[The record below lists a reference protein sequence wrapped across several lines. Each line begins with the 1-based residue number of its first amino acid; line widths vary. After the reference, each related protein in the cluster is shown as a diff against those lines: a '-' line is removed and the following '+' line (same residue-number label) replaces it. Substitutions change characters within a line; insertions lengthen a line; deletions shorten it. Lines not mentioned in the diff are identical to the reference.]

1 MAGKGIPH
9 RYSIK
14 RSNTLHERN
23 IDEVALYFKELQ
35 TYAAAQ
41 PYLNPFLSVKA
52 LSPDAKASNAT
63 AKPESKRTSA
73 DEDERKLKINYN
85 PKATRKPGQV
95 LKLHVTYDEMMS
107 KEGAKFGWVDPVK
120 MPSEQEIKAN
130 KEAFKKAIANRPTA
144 VFREYE
150 RGPDGKPTSRLLSEV
165 RYKGLGKTIGQ
176 MQPEKEIG
184 NAAAAALGVV
194 FDADGKMR
202 CPPGTPNA
210 NQFTDKDMS
219 NCFSFSPLTVARG
232 IMRAT
237 RRLAERMDGSGG
249 ASSRQDL
256 RFDTAYDAEAFQR
269 TERVKR
275 VYTTAE
281 RMRQKWGERTESIS
295 KMHDKHGVT
304 FDDSVEGANAD
315 HIHALANE
323 YGFSKVMQIYSD
335 ADPTFKFIDPST
347 NDEITDEIWNSYDSA
362 KKAEVASFNAK
373 RYDESMR
380 KEITDM
386 VPESIREAAR
396 NGDADA
402 QKSLDEF
409 VDRIRESHH
418 KTQRGMLGSLLQY
431 KEEMGDRQDAF
442 AGFERNGRLGDD
454 INTLVGTEATAYP
467 ALDEN
472 GMPACTIAVNPISVA
487 VQSKFP
493 RDKNGQ
499 LFLDIEADTSLSEAE
514 KQAEI
519 LRVMRE
525 VAGAQEFAD
534 LVGYANEQSAAR
546 GVADLGI
553 SPEEMK
559 GAHIMWHELGHVQ
572 QYNVARNKIYEF
584 YNENGFF
591 PVVINGKGEKITTPP
606 AAWSNEVWEQAMNS
620 MMGANVVRHPETG
633 EIIGYGPGAQTSKI
647 KFPPFG
653 TDVFEESF
661 LHLVSGKRYR
671 DEVKGA
677 VDGEVLGLP
686 EEASHRQLA
695 LMEGTTELYA
705 LERLGVIEGPDVR
718 QFTSW
723 MDPVDPAPI
732 PSPPPG
738 GPPEVPDTPGPDVPE
753 IPTAPPTTPSPHPGT
768 TIIDNSTTINIVIN
782 GPINIHVGG
791 TAPDWDKE
799 STDPPTPPRK
809 TVDLKWDDITP
820 MILADRDSQWT
831 ASPSKGADIGQNK
844 DMQKE
849 WIDSVF
855 GLGPE
860 EGGFVPE
867 QGELPRRKKDAY
879 WKMSPQQMDA
889 RYEFLR
895 READLLIEKSKTE
908 SLTKDEQAKL
918 WLATKG
924 MRQILNSNGNKAS
937 LSDAKR
943 EEYIRDGFDPTPGKY
958 QKQVDSPLNP
968 QQKGLRRLSAKK
980 AEERGY
986 DFVEVDD
993 DELSHWAREISDH
1006 AGTASDSGSDGFSAA
1021 DRPYK
1026 RGEVR
1031 NNPSFTTKKNLER
1044 NPNYEPSNEPPTPDT
1059 DSAGYVGSKL
1069 EEIKSRSTPEQRA
1082 ILDSSGTAEKRESVE
1097 ALMDSSDPSKL
1108 SGMLSRSAEKRQ
1120 ATKTGGELKRS
1131 TPSESGDILDDDFND
1146 GVVPFLD
1153 LMETSKF
1160 DDDVKLVTSMQIP
1173 KNGISDGDTIDH
1185 TKIMR
1190 GKVVD
1195 FDASDG
1201 FEFSQPEA
1209 NRRVVIEVPKGSRGI
1224 PSKNGHNGDTDNYL
1238 LPPGSLS
1245 VVRVDPDGTIFATP
1259 LEQHGKKEILDSME
1273 NNLNG
1278 VKLDADSF
1286 EELERRALLGSIQK
1300 ERSKVVPEKRTTR
1313 GVSSSG
1319 PKAARQSAR
1328 NQAIVD
1334 GFDKNGSSIYGKD
1347 TRIGMSPETLARM
1360 EGESNDKFRKALG
1373 LDRSVEIPKRDQ
1385 RVESS
1390 VAKLGG
1396 LLSGKAEPSNQEE
1409 FEFVNSLSP
1418 ELKDLFTSLDAS
1430 EIKSIVDDELFD
1442 YHQQFDDRVRISLHP
1457 EEFKEFLKT
1466 GKLKNI
1472 TETKPNSASASMLKE
1487 FEGKL
1492 GMSEDLPDGARSHSG
1507 FMVHKTHTDEIADY
1521 LNELPGNGISRN
1533 PHFFSETDDVNPS
1546 GKSRAGGKVIDLVL
1560 APEVAQRAVYG
1571 RGDITGG
1578 EVLPTPV
1585 LSTNRAE
1592 VGSAFVNLSDV
1603 SESSELDGMKQIA
1616 EVLESSITGNKA
1628 GLGGGHGVPTS
1639 VKSRNPGFAHEALVA
1654 GGVTIADAEQIR
1666 IPVEALD
1673 MEDVVVSFDG
1683 VELDNV
1689 RQQLS
1694 QAGLTNSE
1702 IDDVID
1708 KIGAGIAPYALP
1720 EIERMRQGMASEK
1733 MSEEL
1738 SLVPNQ
1744 SMTIVPTNP
1753 DGVDILNPDPLPGE
1767 PTTNKEMR
1775 DAWRK
1780 RYAVESQQRNIVDLA
1795 KHEKESKGKIQP
1807 RTSAKSPSGESRV
1820 SQRRQGIRYS
1830 EDGYKSIYENG
1841 VDDFVSEAVDSVE
1854 YNPKTRELRVLFKG
1868 QSDPYHFL
1876 DVDPDDLEDFGDE
1889 FEPIGNKIDRIK
1901 RTNNRTVRGPDG
1913 SVIRWDG
1920 KEWSYEDSGM
1930 GSKKPSVPFDG
1941 DITDKT
1947 PDDIAFDSD
1956 IDEIIGTPRIGRM
1969 VTPGEGTKDS
1979 DIFIPDEVERLI
1991 EEMNSRP
1998 RLRQRWEEVNQDGGL
2013 EPLRGAGMASRRD
2026 SKLAESDKP
2035 KKFGFGK
2042 KSKIKQGVE
2051 SDDERRKRILEM
2063 SKGDPRTSPGVRKAN
2078 YQTYDGKDVYAVD
2091 NMDDAIALLVAGHHV
2106 DLSDSHDEGDL
2117 WAEFKSFKKWLKG
2130 VDKAAA
2136 KKMSFNLCSVHKEG
2150 ANIFCGKHKGI
2161 IRDDMPQV
2169 GGTVTDPN
2177 APAIRLWVGGHVH
2190 GNSFDSYNGANAP
2203 DWVKQ
2208 GLLSEQTDPELFK
2221 RAKAESDRL
2230 ENAYRALGSR
2240 YYPGNTVDPL
2250 TEAEKQEFFSLT
2262 DIRKVEPDMIDNF
2275 VDVLRA
2281 NGINVSEPEDRD
2293 PMTLRAT
2300 QNELVAGTVLG
2311 LSDAI
2316 TSYEDMLQL
2325 GQRPDGTPF
2334 TQQDYDR
2341 VRMLGPILV
2350 TKDGYI
2356 LDGHHRVFGKVAA
2369 NFDRDDDSQLAQKVR
2384 VVDMPLEALLSFTRA
2399 YGEHIGIAA
2408 ASGQSTE
2415 RRTLP
2420 DDIKTPLDIIPAAP
2434 GDLEK
2439 LNDDFTNNLDDKV
2452 KALEERDGHPF
2463 FKPESPGFE
2472 QGASYRQSMQ
2482 FVERRV
2488 LTDKKPGERSSP
2500 SRVPSPGGMASR
2512 RSGIT
2517 TPGERDSIGANRADT
2532 SSVVQPNAR
2541 KIHEDAV
2548 DKAMDGLSGVD
2559 LDSLSESELQSQ
2571 FGVTRRGEKS
2581 LIDGENIYH
2590 TTDGAMAIAMLARG
2604 YNVEVDDDGVAA
2616 EVSDSQAAFRKLIE
2630 ENVKK
2635 LKNLSADERNALL
2648 DELTVDLCKLYVAGK
2663 NVMCG
2668 ENIGID
2674 REQMP
2679 QLSGRTIGDNTMAMR
2694 AAKSGIVPMNWKAID
2709 EKKLTPEQTARFKEL
2724 ADKHVAPGKPETF
2737 GPGEKEEFYG
2747 LVDWNN
2753 SEVNVIDEFEKSL
2766 ESSLSPV
2773 DKDGNPTPAIIVKRA
2788 RPEAYKASQRQ
2799 LVGHKT
2805 DEMRDAIRENLTKF
2819 DSHAESLGL
2828 KKGTPEYKELRAK
2841 WLDGEYKFAD
2851 SNGAKV
2857 KAWWTDPLLATRDGY
2872 VLDGHHRW
2880 AAIKLINDE
2889 LPEDEKLE
2897 LNWKE
2902 VQTNVVEALTLGKAF
2917 QDKWGIKE
2925 AKLKGERQF
2934 VKNDEIPGIDTDEID
2949 KEMADYHSKLTD
2961 TLDELHNNNQFIR
2974 KESLGARK
2982 NPKVAAAKAEASKR
2996 GEQWAARQS
3005 GVSGGKVRVPREKL
3019 EEIRG
3024 GKLEEV
3030 SGEPQGMRSSSSA
3043 AAIGATNA
3051 GRFGRS
3057 SGGGVYLGKP
3067 LGEDRPKKPNM
3078 LTTQSGRRDYL
3089 TEMAGHIIENKKSL
3103 NDNLNALSTSRGAE
3117 RARLLTE
3124 IDNAEKYIEELQKEF
3139 NGVAGKLDGDS
3150 RKEAQSII
3158 DALESVGDGSDSLK
3172 NTSATLS
3179 LTRISQSPRGG
3190 NQGMRSSVGKNI
3202 RVRAGEGGVP
3212 EKVSTGQ
3219 PDTPE
3224 VKTPP
3229 KIERTHKGV
3238 DIPEFIDEMPAEGQ
3252 YSDEVVEKAI
3262 ELHEK
3267 VKKVEPELTDNLID
3281 MAAEGGGQMEGLEFR
3296 FKATK
3301 GNAKKIT
3308 NISRDSGISVEEA
3321 QSQVPD
3327 AVRYTMTFPDEE
3339 YVGGAANVIARL
3351 EGLGHEVQVK
3361 NYWDEGDGYQGI
3373 NIVVKHPDGFLYE
3386 LQLHTPESFKVKQAA
3401 HDAYDEY
3408 QKEKDDVIRLE
3419 LFRRMAAAAGELP
3432 MPKGD
3437 VKGIGMLARKNFQT
3451 WAQQQGGK

>member
-23 IDEVALYFKELQ
+23 INEVALYFKELQ

-52 LSPDAKASNAT
+52 LSPDTKANNAT

-73 DEDERKLKINYN
+73 DEDERKLKIDFN

-107 KEGAKFGWVDPVK
+107 KEGAKFGWVDPAK
-120 MPSEQEIKAN
+120 TPSEEEIKTN
-130 KEAFKKAIANRPTA
+130 KEAFKKFIANRPTA

-176 MQPEKEIG
+176 LQPDKEIG

-219 NCFSFSPLTVARG
+219 NCFVFSPLTVARG

-237 RRLAERMDGSGG
+237 RRLAERLDGSGG
-249 ASSRQDL
+249 ATSRQDL

-269 TERVKR
+269 TERIKR
-275 VYTTAE
+275 VYTTAD
-281 RMRQKWGERTESIS
+281 RMRQKWGERTDSIS
-295 KMHDKHGVT
+295 RMHDKHGVT
-304 FDDSVEGANAD
+304 FNDSVEGANAD
-315 HIHALANE
+315 HIHALAEE
-323 YGFSKVMQIYSD
+323 YSFSKVMQIYSD
-335 ADPTFKFIDPST
+335 ADPSFKFTDPST
-347 NDEITDEIWNSYDSA
+347 GEVIDDDIWNSFDSA

-409 VDRIRESHH
+409 VERIRESHH

-431 KEEMGDRQDAF
+431 KEEMGDRPDAF
-442 AGFERNGRLGDD
+442 AGFARSSA
-454 INTLVGTEATAYP
+454 VGTDLNNLVNTEAM
-467 ALDEN
+467 ALPGMDEN

-487 VQSKFP
+487 VRSKFP
-493 RDKNGQ
+493 TDKNGQ

-525 VAGAQEFAD
+525 VAEAQEFVE
-534 LVGYANEQSAAR
+534 LIGFANEQSAAR
-546 GVADLGI
+546 GVTDLGI

-559 GAHIMWHELGHVQ
+559 GAHIMHHELAHVQ

-584 YNENGFF
+584 YDKNGFF
-591 PVVINGKGEKITTPP
+591 PVVIDGKLEKITTPP
-606 AAWSNEVWEQAMNS
+606 AAWSNGMWADSMLIMLGGNKDGIFTEGAM
-620 MMGANVVRHPETG
+620 G
-633 EIIGYGPGAQTSKI
+633 
-647 KFPPFG
+647 FPPFG
-653 TDVFEESF
+653 TDVFEESLIHF
-661 LHLVSGKRYR
+661 VSGARYQ
-671 DEVKGA
+671 DEVGRARKA
-677 VDGEVLGLP
+677 LGLP
-686 EEASHRQLA
+686 EEARLRQMA
-695 LMEGTTELYA
+695 LMEGTAELAA
-705 LERLGVIEGPDVR
+705 LEKLGVIEGPAVR

-732 PSPPPG
+732 PSLPPG
-738 GPPEVPDTPGPDVPE
+738 APPEVPDTPGPDVPE
-753 IPTAPPTTPSPHPGT
+753 IPTAPPPTPSPPPGT

-791 TAPDWDKE
+791 TAPEWDE
-799 STDPPTPPRK
+799 GAIEPPTPPRN
-809 TVDLKWDDITP
+809 TVDLKWEDITP

-879 WKMSPQQMDA
+879 WKMSPQQMDT

-895 READLLIEKSKTE
+895 GEADLLIEKSKTE

-924 MRQILNSNGNKAS
+924 MRQILNANGNKAS

-968 QQKGLRRLSAKK
+968 QQKGLRRLSTKR

-1006 AGTASDSGSDGFSAA
+1006 AGTASDSGADGFSAA

-1031 NNPSFTTKKNLER
+1031 NNPKFTTKKNLER
-1044 NPNYEPSNEPPTPDT
+1044 NPNYEPSDEPPTPDT
-1059 DSAGYVGSKL
+1059 DSVGYVGSKL
-1069 EEIKSRSTPEQRA
+1069 DEIKSRSTPEQRA
-1082 ILDSSGTAEKRESVE
+1082 ILDSSGTVEKRESVE

-1120 ATKTGGELKRS
+1120 AAKTGGELKRS

-1146 GVVPFLD
+1146 GVLPFLD

-1195 FDASDG
+1195 FDAKDG

-1209 NRRVVIEVPKGSRGI
+1209 NRRVVIEVPKGSRGV
-1224 PSKNGHNGDTDNYL
+1224 PSKNAHNGDTDDYL

-1245 VVRVDPDGTIFATP
+1245 IVRVDPDGTIFATP

-1286 EELERRALLGSIQK
+1286 EELERRTLLGSIQK
-1300 ERSKVVPEKRTTR
+1300 ERSKLVTEKRTTR
-1313 GVSSSG
+1313 GMSSSG

-1334 GFDKNGSSIYGKD
+1334 GFEKYNSDPWGSKKFGRNEVLYEK
-1347 TRIGMSPETLARM
+1347 MQ
-1360 EGESNDKFRKALG
+1360 GEALFYDYLKENPDG
-1373 LDRSVEIPKRDQ
+1373 VIDRSLEIPKRDQ

-1396 LLSGKAEPSNQEE
+1396 LLSGNAEPSNQEE

-1487 FEGKL
+1487 FEGKF

-1571 RGDITGG
+1571 RGDVTSG

-1592 VGSAFVNLSDV
+1592 VGSAFVNLSNV

-1753 DGVDILNPDPLPGE
+1753 DGVDVLNPDPLPGE

-1780 RYAVESQQRNIVDLA
+1780 RYAIESQIESIQDLA
-1795 KHEKESKGKIQP
+1795 AKEKETKGKIQP
-1807 RTSAKSPSGESRV
+1807 RTSTKSPSGESRV

-1941 DITDKT
+1941 DISDKT
-1947 PDDIAFDSD
+1947 PDDIAFDRD
-1956 IDEIIGTPRIGRM
+1956 IDEIIDTPRIGRM
-1969 VTPGEGTKDS
+1969 VTPGDGAKDS

-1998 RLRQRWEEVNQDGGL
+1998 RLERRPRVNQDGRP
-2013 EPLRGAGMASRRD
+2013 EQLRGAGMASRRD
-2026 SKLAESDKP
+2026 SKLAESEKP
-2035 KKFGFGK
+2035 KKFGLGK

-2117 WAEFKSFKKWLKG
+2117 WTEFKSFKKWLKG

-2384 VVDMPLEALLSFTRA
+2384 VVDMPLEALLSFTRS

-2500 SRVPSPGGMASR
+2500 SRVPPSGGMASR
-2512 RSGIT
+2512 RSTIR
-2517 TPGERDSIGANRADT
+2517 TPGEREKVGTEKIGMDSA
-2532 SSVVQPNAR
+2532 VEPNA
-2541 KIHEDAV
+2541 KKAHENAV
-2548 DKAMDGLSGVD
+2548 DKAFNELSGVSLDGLSDAEIESRHGV
-2559 LDSLSESELQSQ
+2559 S
-2571 FGVTRRGEKS
+2571 RRGELS
-2581 LIDGENIYH
+2581 PTDGKPIYH
-2590 TTDGAMAIAMLARG
+2590 TKDTATAIALLSHG
-2604 YNVEVDDDGVAA
+2604 YNVEVDDDGTSS
-2616 EVSDSQAAFRKLIE
+2616 EIIDSQAAFEKL
-2630 ENVKK
+2630 VKQQVAEISK
-2635 LKNLSADERNALL
+2635 LENLSEDEKKALVGRF
-2648 DELTVDLCKLYVAGK
+2648 TVDLCKLYVSGK
-2663 NVMCG
+2663 NLFCG

-2674 REQMP
+2674 RADMP
-2679 QLSGRTIGDNTMAMR
+2679 QLSGRAIGDNTMAMR
-2694 AAKSGIVPMNWKAID
+2694 AAKSGHIPIKWEAAKDLSDD
-2709 EKKLTPEQTARFKEL
+2709 EKKLFDTLAKKHAAPGVEETLTPE
-2724 ADKHVAPGKPETF
+2724 
-2737 GPGEKEEFYG
+2737 EKSWFYSK
-2747 LVDWNN
+2747 VNWND
-2753 SEVNVIDEFEKSL
+2753 SEINVIDEFEKSL
-2766 ESSLSPV
+2766 EKTIKPV
-2773 DKDGNPTPAIIVKRA
+2773 DKDGNPIPAIKIVTA
-2788 RPEAYKASQRQ
+2788 PPEAYKASQRQ
-2799 LVGHKT
+2799 LDAAKVDGMRKGIVGTIAKF
-2805 DEMRDAIRENLTKF
+2805 DEHATGLGLTKG
-2819 DSHAESLGL
+2819 S
-2828 KKGTPEYKELRAK
+2828 PEYKELRAK
-2841 WLDGEYKFAD
+2841 WLAGDYSFAD
-2851 SNGAKV
+2851 KDGGKV

-2880 AAIKLINDE
+2880 AALRLVNGE
-2889 LPEDEKLE
+2889 LPEDEKLDVT
-2897 LNWKE
+2897 WKE
-2902 VQTNVVEALTLGKAF
+2902 VQTNIVDGLTLGKAM
-2917 QDKWGIKE
+2917 QDKWGIKPAVLGKE
-2925 AKLKGERQF
+2925 TQFAKDDA
-2934 VKNDEIPGIDTDEID
+2934 VPGITPEEIG
-2949 KEMADYHSKLTD
+2949 KELDDYHSNLD
-2961 TLDELHNNNQFIR
+2961 STLSELHSKNQFIR
-2974 KESLGARK
+2974 RGSVGVRS
-2982 NPKVAAAKAEASKR
+2982 NPEVEASTNEAYKR
-2996 GEQWAARQS
+2996 GRQWSAQQS
-3005 GVSGGKVRVPREKL
+3005 GVTGGRVRVPREKL

-3024 GKLEEV
+3024 GQLEEIS
-3030 SGEPQGMRSSSSA
+3030 SGPQGMRSSS
-3043 AAIGATNA
+3043 
-3051 GRFGRS
+3051 GRN
-3057 SGGGVYLGKP
+3057 V
-3067 LGEDRPKKPNM
+3067 
-3078 LTTQSGRRDYL
+3078 
-3089 TEMAGHIIENKKSL
+3089 
-3103 NDNLNALSTSRGAE
+3103 
-3117 RARLLTE
+3117 
-3124 IDNAEKYIEELQKEF
+3124 
-3139 NGVAGKLDGDS
+3139 
-3150 RKEAQSII
+3150 
-3158 DALESVGDGSDSLK
+3158 
-3172 NTSATLS
+3172 
-3179 LTRISQSPRGG
+3179 
-3190 NQGMRSSVGKNI
+3190 

-3212 EKVSTGQ
+3212 EKVSSGQ

-3252 YSDEVVEKAI
+3252 YSDEVVEKAV
-3262 ELHEK
+3262 ELHDK

-3327 AVRYTMTFPDEE
+3327 AVRYTMTFPEEE

-3408 QKEKDDVIRLE
+3408 QKETDDAIRME

-3437 VKGIGMLARKNFQT
+3437 VKGIGVLARKNFQT

>member
-41 PYLNPFLSVKA
+41 PYLNPFLSIKA

-73 DEDERKLKINYN
+73 DEDEQKLKIEFN

-95 LKLHVTYDEMMS
+95 LKLHVTYDEMKS
-107 KEGAKFGWVDPVK
+107 KEGAKFGWIDPAK
-120 MPSEQEIKAN
+120 MPSKEEIKAS
-130 KEAFKKAIANRPTA
+130 KEEFKKTIASRPTA

-150 RGPDGKPTSRLLSEV
+150 RGLDGNPTPRLLSEV
-165 RYKGLGKTIGQ
+165 RYKGLGQTIGQ
-176 MQPEKEIG
+176 MQPEQRVG

-194 FDADGKMR
+194 FDAAGKMR

-210 NQFTDKDMS
+210 NQFTDENMS
-219 NCFSFSPLTVARG
+219 NCFVFSPLTVAREILRVG
-232 IMRAT
+232 
-237 RRLAERMDGSGG
+237 RRLAERLDGSGG
-249 ASSRQDL
+249 ATSRQDL
-256 RFDTAYDAEAFQR
+256 RFDTAYDAEAFR
-269 TERVKR
+269 KAERVKG
-275 VYTTAE
+275 VYTKAE
-281 RMRQKWGERTESIS
+281 RMREKWGARTSAIEN
-295 KMHDKHGVT
+295 MFTKHGIDM
-304 FDDSVEGANAD
+304 DDSIGAANGD

-323 YGFSKVMQIYSD
+323 YSFSKIAKIYSD
-335 ADPTFKFIDPST
+335 ADPDFTFFDPS
-347 NDEITDEIWNSYDSA
+347 NGEEITDDIWNSFDSA
-362 KKAEVASFNAK
+362 KKAEVASYNAK
-373 RYDESMR
+373 RYDESLR
-380 KEITDM
+380 QEITEM

-402 QKSLDEF
+402 QKALDEY
-409 VDRIRESHH
+409 VERTREIHH

-431 KEEMGDRQDAF
+431 KDEMGDRQDAF
-442 AGFERNGRLGDD
+442 GGFSSHGISGKD
-454 INTLVGTEATAYP
+454 LVTTEAM
-467 ALDEN
+467 ALPNMDEN
-472 GMPACTIAVNPISVA
+472 GMPAVTITINPMSVA
-487 VQSKFP
+487 VRGRMP
-493 RDKNGQ
+493 YEKNGS
-499 LFLDIEADTSLSEAE
+499 LFLEIESDVSLSEAE
-514 KQAEI
+514 KQTEI

-525 VAGAQEFAD
+525 ITDAQEFVN

-546 GVADLGI
+546 GVADLGV
-553 SPEEMK
+553 SSEEMK
-559 GAHIMWHELGHVQ
+559 GAHVMWHELGHVQ
-572 QYNVARNKIYEF
+572 QYNVARNKIYDF
-584 YNENGFF
+584 YDKNGFF
-591 PVVINGKGEKITTPP
+591 PVVIDGKLEKLETPP
-606 AAWSNEVWEQAMNS
+606 AAWSNGTWASAMDS
-620 MMGANVVRHPETG
+620 MMGATADRGGPFAKTG
-633 EIIGYGPGAQTSKI
+633 AMG
-647 KFPPFG
+647 FPPFG
-653 TDVFEESF
+653 TDEFEDSF
-661 LHLVSGKRYR
+661 LHFVSGNYYQDK
-671 DEVKGA
+671 VQGA
-677 VDGEVLGLP
+677 LGVLGLP
-686 EEASHRQLA
+686 EEGAHRQLA
-695 LMEGTTELYA
+695 LMEGTTELFA
-705 LERLGVIEGPDVR
+705 LEKLGVIEGPEVR

-723 MDPVDPAPI
+723 MDPVDPAPV
-732 PSPPPG
+732 PSLPPG
-738 GPPEVPDTPGPDVPE
+738 APPEVPDVPGPDVPE
-753 IPTAPPTTPSPHPGT
+753 IPTAPPTTPSPPPGT

-791 TAPDWDKE
+791 TAPDWDE
-799 STDPPTPPRK
+799 GAIEPPIPPRK
-809 TVDLKWDDITP
+809 TVDLKWEDITP
-820 MILADRDSQWT
+820 MILADKDSQWT
-831 ASPSKGADIGQNK
+831 ASPSSGADIGQNK
-844 DMQKE
+844 DMQKL
-849 WIDSVF
+849 WLDSVF
-855 GLGPE
+855 GMGPE

-867 QGELPRRKKDAY
+867 QGELPRIDKDAY
-879 WKMSPQQMDA
+879 WKLSPQQMDT

-895 READLLIEKSKTE
+895 GEADALILKSETE
-908 SLTKDEQAKL
+908 SLNKDEQAKL

-924 MRQILNSNGNKAS
+924 MQQILDMNGKKAA
-937 LSDAKR
+937 LADAKR
-943 EEYIRDGFDPTPGKY
+943 EEYLRDGFDPTPGKY
-958 QKQVDSPLNP
+958 LRQVDSPLKP
-968 QQKGLRRLSAKK
+968 QQKGFRKLATKR

-986 DFVEVDD
+986 DVVEIDD

-1006 AGTASDSGSDGFSAA
+1006 AGTASDSGADAFSGA

-1031 NNPSFTTKKNLER
+1031 NNPSFNTKKNLER

-1069 EEIKSRSTPEQRA
+1069 DEIKSRSTPEQRA
-1082 ILDSSGTAEKRESVE
+1082 ILDSSETVEKRESVE

-1120 ATKTGGELKRS
+1120 AAKTGGEIKRS
-1131 TPSESGDILDDDFND
+1131 TPSESGDIIDDDFES

-1153 LMETSKF
+1153 LIETSKF

-1195 FDASDG
+1195 FDTSDG
-1201 FEFSQPEA
+1201 FDFSQPEA
-1209 NRRVVIEVPKGSRGI
+1209 NRRVVIEMPKGSRGV
-1224 PSKNGHNGDTDNYL
+1224 PSKNAHNGDTDDYL

-1259 LEQHGKKEILDSME
+1259 LEQHGKKEILDDME
-1273 NNLNG
+1273 KNLNG
-1278 VKLDADSF
+1278 IELGADSL
-1286 EELERRALLGSIQK
+1286 EELERRTLLSSISK

-1313 GVSSSG
+1313 GLSSSG
-1319 PKAARQSAR
+1319 PRAARQSAR

-1334 GFDKNGSSIYGKD
+1334 GFDKNGSSIYGTD

-1492 GMSEDLPDGARSHSG
+1492 GMSENLPDGARSHSG

-1571 RGDITGG
+1571 RGDVTGG

-1616 EVLESSITGNKA
+1616 EVLESSITGNKT

-1673 MEDVVVSFDG
+1673 MEDVTVSFDG

-1738 SLVPNQ
+1738 SLVPNH
-1744 SMTIVPTNP
+1744 SMTLVPTNP
-1753 DGVDILNPDPLPGE
+1753 DGVDVLNPDPLPGE

-1780 RYAVESQQRNIVDLA
+1780 RYAVESQLKSIKDLA
-1795 KHEKESKGKIQP
+1795 KHEKETKGKIEP
-1807 RTSAKSPSGESRV
+1807 RMSAKSPSGESRV

-1841 VDDFVSEAVDSVE
+1841 IDDFVSEAVDTVE

-1920 KEWSYEDSGM
+1920 KEWSYEDAGM
-1930 GSKKPSVPFDG
+1930 SSKKPSVPFDG
-1941 DITDKT
+1941 DISDKT

-1956 IDEIIGTPRIGRM
+1956 IDEIISPSSTSRIGMFIPQERA
-1969 VTPGEGTKDS
+1969 TDS
-1979 DIFIPDEVERLI
+1979 DIFDTDEIKKRIEGMSARLG
-1991 EEMNSRP
+1991 EMNPRDMDRRKPRVDENGRP
-1998 RLRQRWEEVNQDGGL
+1998 QQLL
-2013 EPLRGAGMASRRD
+2013 GAGMASRRD

-2117 WAEFKSFKKWLKG
+2117 WGEFKSFKKWLKG

-2190 GNSFDSYNGANAP
+2190 GNSFDSYNGANTP

-2230 ENAYRALGSR
+2230 ENVYRALGSR

-2281 NGINVSEPEDRD
+2281 NGVNVSEPEDRD

-2316 TSYEDMLQL
+2316 TSYEDMLQI

-2369 NFDRDDDSQLAQKVR
+2369 NFDREDNDQLAQKVR

-2420 DDIKTPLDIIPAAP
+2420 DDIKTPLDIIPAAA

-2439 LNDDFTNNLDDKV
+2439 LNAEFTDNLDDKV

-2472 QGASYRQSMQ
+2472 QGESYRQSMQ

-2488 LTDKKPGERSSP
+2488 LTDKQPGERSSP
-2500 SRVPSPGGMASR
+2500 SRVPSSGGMASR

-2517 TPGERDSIGANRADT
+2517 TPGGRDSVGANRVDT
-2532 SSVVQPNAR
+2532 SSAVQPNAR
-2541 KIHEDAV
+2541 KMHEDAV
-2548 DKAMDGLSGVD
+2548 SKTMDALDGVN
-2559 LDSLSESELQSQ
+2559 LDGLSESELQSR
-2571 FGVTRRGEKS
+2571 FGVARSGEKS
-2581 LIDGENIYH
+2581 LIDSRDIYH
-2590 TTDGAMAIAMLARG
+2590 TTDGATAIAMLARG
-2604 YNVEVDDDGVAA
+2604 YNVEVDNDGLAA
-2616 EVSDSQAAFRKLIE
+2616 EVSDSQAAFRKMIE
-2630 ENVKK
+2630 ANVKK
-2635 LKNLSADERNALL
+2635 LENLSADERNALL

-2679 QLSGRTIGDNTMAMR
+2679 QLSGRTLGDDTLAMR
-2694 AAKSGIVPMNWKAID
+2694 AAKDGHIPMKWAAID
-2709 EKKLTPEQTARFKEL
+2709 EKNLPPEELARFKEL
-2724 ADKHVAPGKPETF
+2724 EAKHVAPGRDETF
-2737 GPGEKEEFYG
+2737 GPGEKEEFYS

-2753 SEVNVIDEFEKSL
+2753 SEADVVKEFEKSL
-2766 ESSLSPV
+2766 ESSLKPV
-2773 DKDGNPTPAIIVKRA
+2773 DKDGNPTSAVILKTA
-2788 RPEAYKASQRQ
+2788 RPESYKASQRQ

-2805 DEMRDAIRENLTKF
+2805 DEMRDGIRENLTKF

-2828 KKGTPEYKELRAK
+2828 KKGTPEYKEMRAK
-2841 WLDGEYKFAD
+2841 WLAGEYKFAD
-2851 SNGAKV
+2851 SNGVKV

-2889 LPEDEKLE
+2889 LPEDEKLS
-2897 LNWKE
+2897 LRWKE

-2934 VKNDEIPGIDTDEID
+2934 VKNDEVPGIELGEIV
-2949 KEMADYHSKLTD
+2949 KEMDEYHSKLTD
-2961 TLDELHNNNQFIR
+2961 TLDELHSNNQFIR
-2974 KESLGARK
+2974 KQYLGARK
-2982 NPKVAAAKAEASKR
+2982 NPKVAAAQVEAGKR
-2996 GEQWAARQS
+2996 GEEWAARQS

-3030 SGEPQGMRSSSSA
+3030 SGEPQGMRSLSRPYRDTSDEELKTQYDKYLRYLGGPGDKGDGDLTYMRRA
-3043 AAIGATNA
+3043 KEFDKIKKEVARRREDA
-3051 GRFGRS
+3051 GVD
-3057 SGGGVYLGKP
+3057 GGGRGSLLRPYRNTSDEELKAIYEKYLRYLGGPGDK
-3067 LGEDRPKKPNM
+3067 GDSDFTYMRRSKEFDKIKKEVARREEYAKKP
-3078 LTTQSGRRDYL
+3078 
-3089 TEMAGHIIENKKSL
+3089 
-3103 NDNLNALSTSRGAE
+3103 SR
-3117 RARLLTE
+3117 
-3124 IDNAEKYIEELQKEF
+3124 
-3139 NGVAGKLDGDS
+3139 
-3150 RKEAQSII
+3150 
-3158 DALESVGDGSDSLK
+3158 
-3172 NTSATLS
+3172 
-3179 LTRISQSPRGG
+3179 
-3190 NQGMRSSVGKNI
+3190 GMRSSVGKNV

-3212 EKVSTGQ
+3212 EKVSSGQ

-3252 YSDEVVEKAI
+3252 YSDEVVEKAV
-3262 ELHEK
+3262 ELHDK

-3281 MAAEGGGQMEGLEFR
+3281 MAAEGGGEMEGLEFR

-3321 QSQVPD
+3321 QLQVPD
-3327 AVRYTMTFPDEE
+3327 AVRYTMTFPEEE
-3339 YVGGAANVIARL
+3339 YVGGAENVISRL
-3351 EGLGHEVQVK
+3351 EGIGHEVQVK

-3437 VKGIGMLARKNFQT
+3437 VKGIGNLARKNFQT

>member
-120 MPSEQEIKAN
+120 MPSEEEIKAN
-130 KEAFKKAIANRPTA
+130 KEAFKKAIASRPTA

-150 RGPDGKPTSRLLSEV
+150 RGPDGKPTPRLLSEV

-281 RMRQKWGERTESIS
+281 RMQQKWGERTESIS
-295 KMHDKHGVT
+295 RMHDKHGVT

-323 YGFSKVMQIYSD
+323 YGFSKVMQVYSD
-335 ADPTFKFIDPST
+335 ADPTFTFIDPST
-347 NDEITDEIWNSYDSA
+347 NDEITDEIWDSYDSA

-409 VDRIRESHH
+409 VERIRESHH

-431 KEEMGDRQDAF
+431 KEEMGDRPDAF

-454 INTLVGTEATAYP
+454 LNTLVGTEATAYP

-493 RDKNGQ
+493 RDKNGR

-525 VAGAQEFAD
+525 VAGAQEFVD

-620 MMGANVVRHPETG
+620 MMGANVVRDPKTG
-633 EIIGYGPGAQTSKI
+633 KIIGYGPGAQTSKI

-671 DEVKGA
+671 DEVKEA

-705 LERLGVIEGPDVR
+705 LERLGVIEGPEVR

-738 GPPEVPDTPGPDVPE
+738 APPVVPDTPGPDVPE
-753 IPTAPPTTPSPHPGT
+753 IPTAPPTTPSPPPGT

-879 WKMSPQQMDA
+879 WKMSPQQMDT

-895 READLLIEKSKTE
+895 GEADLLIEKSKTE

-918 WLATKG
+918 WLAVKG
-924 MRQILNSNGNKAS
+924 MRQILNANGNKAS

-1006 AGTASDSGSDGFSAA
+1006 AGTASDTGSDGFSAA

-1146 GVVPFLD
+1146 GVVPLLD
-1153 LMETSKF
+1153 LIETSKF

-1201 FEFSQPEA
+1201 FEFSQPES
-1209 NRRVVIEVPKGSRGI
+1209 NRRVVIEMPKGSRGV
-1224 PSKNGHNGDTDNYL
+1224 PSKNAHNGDTDDYL

-1334 GFDKNGSSIYGKD
+1334 GFEKYGSDPWGSKKFGRNEVLYEKMQGEALLYDYLKENPDGVI
-1347 TRIGMSPETLARM
+1347 AR
-1360 EGESNDKFRKALG
+1360 NL
-1373 LDRSVEIPKRDQ
+1373 EIPMRDQ

-1396 LLSGKAEPSNQEE
+1396 LLSGKAEPSSQEE

-1418 ELKDLFTSLDAS
+1418 ELKDLFTNIDAS

-1487 FEGKL
+1487 FEGKF
-1492 GMSEDLPDGARSHSG
+1492 GMSADFPDGARSHSG

-1521 LNELPGNGISRN
+1521 LNELPGNGSARN
-1533 PHFFSETDDVNPS
+1533 PHFFSETDNVNPS
-1546 GKSRAGGKVIDLVL
+1546 GKSRTGGKVIDLVL

-1571 RGDITGG
+1571 RGDVTSGD
-1578 EVLPTPV
+1578 VLPTPV

-1592 VGSAFVNLSDV
+1592 VGSAFVNLSNV

-1628 GLGGGHGVPTS
+1628 GLGGGYGVPTS
-1639 VKSRNPGFAHEALVA
+1639 VKSRNPGFAHEALVT

-1673 MEDVVVSFDG
+1673 MEDVAVSFDG

-1702 IDDVID
+1702 IDNVID

-1738 SLVPNQ
+1738 SLVPNH

-1753 DGVDILNPDPLPGE
+1753 DGIDVLNPDPLPGE

-1780 RYAVESQQRNIVDLA
+1780 RYAIESQLESIQKLA
-1795 KHEKESKGKIQP
+1795 KSEKETKGKIQP

-1841 VDDFVSEAVDSVE
+1841 VDDFVSEAVDTVE

-1920 KEWSYEDSGM
+1920 KEWSYEDAGM
-1930 GSKKPSVPFDG
+1930 SSKKPNVPFDG

-1956 IDEIIGTPRIGRM
+1956 IDEIVGPTATRLGRM
-1969 VTPGEGTKDS
+1969 YIPGEEQQDS
-1979 DIFIPDEVERLI
+1979 DIFDVENNTQGMRSASVIAAAAAAAAGGKPWTPRPKAKKPSIL
-1991 EEMNSRP
+1991 SR
-1998 RLRQRWEEVNQDGGL
+1998 RREQ
-2013 EPLRGAGMASRRD
+2013 LRGGGMSSRRD
-2026 SKLAESDKP
+2026 EKLAESDKP

-2117 WAEFKSFKKWLKG
+2117 WSEFRAFKKWLKG

-2341 VRMLGPILV
+2341 VRMLGPILI

-2356 LDGHHRVFGKVAA
+2356 LDGHHRVFGKVAS
-2369 NFDRDDDSQLAQKVR
+2369 NFDRDANDQLKQRVR

-2420 DDIKTPLDIIPAAP
+2420 DDIRTPLDIIPAAP

-2472 QGASYRQSMQ
+2472 QGSSYRQSMQ

-2488 LTDKKPGERSSP
+2488 LTEKKPGERSSP

-2559 LDSLSESELQSQ
+2559 LDSLSESELQSR

-2934 VKNDEIPGIDTDEID
+2934 VKNDEIPGIDTNEID
-2949 KEMADYHSKLTD
+2949 KEMDDYHSKLPD

-2974 KESLGARK
+2974 RESLGARK
-2982 NPKVAAAKAEASKR
+2982 NPKVAEAKAEAGKR

-3005 GVSGGKVRVPREKL
+3005 GVSGGKVRVPREQL
-3019 EEIRG
+3019 EEIR
-3024 GKLEEV
+3024 
-3030 SGEPQGMRSSSSA
+3030 
-3043 AAIGATNA
+3043 T
-3051 GRFGRS
+3051 
-3057 SGGGVYLGKP
+3057 SGGGV
-3067 LGEDRPKKPNM
+3067 
-3078 LTTQSGRRDYL
+3078 S
-3089 TEMAGHIIENKKSL
+3089 S
-3103 NDNLNALSTSRGAE
+3103 SSE
-3117 RARLLTE
+3117 R
-3124 IDNAEKYIEELQKEF
+3124 N
-3139 NGVAGKLDGDS
+3139 V
-3150 RKEAQSII
+3150 
-3158 DALESVGDGSDSLK
+3158 
-3172 NTSATLS
+3172 
-3179 LTRISQSPRGG
+3179 
-3190 NQGMRSSVGKNI
+3190 

-3212 EKVSTGQ
+3212 EKVSSGQ
-3219 PDTPE
+3219 PDTPK

-3238 DIPEFIDEMPAEGQ
+3238 DIPEFIDEMPAEGE

-3408 QKEKDDVIRLE
+3408 QKEKDDAIRME

-3437 VKGIGMLARKNFQT
+3437 VKGIGILARKNFQT
-3451 WAQQQGGK
+3451 WAQQQGGQ

>member
-23 IDEVALYFKELQ
+23 INEVALYFKELQ

-73 DEDERKLKINYN
+73 DEDERKLKIDFN

-107 KEGAKFGWVDPVK
+107 EEGAKFGWVDPVK
-120 MPSEQEIKAN
+120 IPSEQEAKAN

-150 RGPDGKPTSRLLSEV
+150 RGPDGKPTPRLLSEV
-165 RYKGLGKTIGQ
+165 RYKSLGQTIGQ
-176 MQPEKEIG
+176 MQPQKRVG

-210 NQFTDKDMS
+210 NQFTDENMS
-219 NCFSFSPLTVARG
+219 NCFKFSPLTVARE
-232 IMRAT
+232 IMRSA

-249 ASSRQDL
+249 VSSRQDL
-256 RFDTAYDAEAFQR
+256 RFDSAYDADAFRR
-269 TERVKR
+269 TERIKR

-281 RMRQKWGERTESIS
+281 RMRQKWGERTESIRR
-295 KMHDKHGVT
+295 MHDKHGVT

-315 HIHALANE
+315 HIHALAEE
-323 YGFSKVMQIYSD
+323 YGFSKVMEIYSD
-335 ADPTFKFIDPST
+335 AEYGFKFIDPST

-380 KEITDM
+380 KEIVGM
-386 VPESIREAAR
+386 LPESIREAAR
-396 NGDADA
+396 MGDADA
-402 QKSLDEF
+402 QKSVDEY
-409 VDRIRESHH
+409 VGRIRESHH

-431 KEEMGDRQDAF
+431 KEEMGDRPDTFGGFLPHSVLRGRMDEAMAF
-442 AGFERNGRLGDD
+442 SGM
-454 INTLVGTEATAYP
+454 
-467 ALDEN
+467 DEN
-472 GMPACTIAVNPISVA
+472 DMPTAGIVVNPIAVA
-487 VQSKFP
+487 VQSKMWKGP
-493 RDKNGQ
+493 GKSV
-499 LFLDIEADTSLSEAE
+499 FLDIETDTSLSDAE

-525 VAGAQEFAD
+525 VVKAQEFVD
-534 LVGYANEQSAAR
+534 LIGYANQQSAAR
-546 GVADLGI
+546 GAADLGI
-553 SPEEMK
+553 SPEEMQ
-559 GAHIMWHELGHVQ
+559 GAHIVWHELGHVQ

-584 YNENGFF
+584 YEQHGFF
-591 PVVINGKGEKITTPP
+591 PVVINGKIEQITTPP
-606 AAWSNEVWEQAMNS
+606 AAWSNEVWGNALAS
-620 MMGANVVRHPETG
+620 MMGAGGRGLFVKDTG
-633 EIIGYGPGAQTSKI
+633 AMG
-647 KFPPFG
+647 FPPFG
-653 TDVFEESF
+653 TDVFEESLIHF
-661 LHLVSGKRYR
+661 VSGSRYGDEIDKAR
-671 DEVKGA
+671 D
-677 VDGEVLGLP
+677 VLGLP

-695 LMEGTTELYA
+695 LMEGTTELWA
-705 LERLGVIEGPDVR
+705 LEKMGVIEGPEVR

-738 GPPEVPDTPGPDVPE
+738 EPPVVPDTPGPDVPE
-753 IPTAPPTTPSPHPGT
+753 IPTAPPTTPSPPPGT

-791 TAPDWDKE
+791 TAPDWDE
-799 STDPPTPPRK
+799 EATDPPIPPRK

-895 READLLIEKSKTE
+895 GEADLLIEKSKTE

-924 MRQILNSNGNKAS
+924 MRQILNANGTKAS

-968 QQKGLRRLSAKK
+968 KQKGLRRLSAKK

-1006 AGTASDSGSDGFSAA
+1006 AGTASDSGADGFSAA

-1031 NNPSFTTKKNLER
+1031 TNPKFTTKKNLER

-1069 EEIKSRSTPEQRA
+1069 DEIKSRSTPEQRA
-1082 ILDSSGTAEKRESVE
+1082 ILDSSGTVEKRESVE

-1120 ATKTGGELKRS
+1120 AAKTGGELKRS

-1153 LMETSKF
+1153 LIETSKF

-1201 FEFSQPEA
+1201 FEFSQPES
-1209 NRRVVIEVPKGSRGI
+1209 NRRVVIEMPKGSRGV
-1224 PSKNGHNGDTDNYL
+1224 PSKNAHNGDTDDYL

-1278 VKLDADSF
+1278 VKLDANSF
-1286 EELERRALLGSIQK
+1286 EELERRTLLGSIQK
-1300 ERSKVVPEKRTTR
+1300 ERSKLVPEKRTTR

-1334 GFDKNGSSIYGKD
+1334 GFDKNGSSIYGAD
-1347 TRIGMSPETLARM
+1347 VGFGSMSGEGPSAEQLAIQ
-1360 EGESNDKFRKALG
+1360 EGAFKTMRDL
-1373 LDRSVEIPKRDQ
+1373 LDRKVEIPKRDQ

-1492 GMSEDLPDGARSHSG
+1492 GMSADLPDGARSHSG

-1521 LNELPGNGISRN
+1521 LNELPGNGSTRN
-1533 PHFFSETDDVNPS
+1533 PHFFSETDGVNPS

-1571 RGDITGG
+1571 RGDVTSG

-1592 VGSAFVNLSDV
+1592 VGSAFVNLSNV
-1603 SESSELDGMKQIA
+1603 SESSELNGMKQIA

-1702 IDDVID
+1702 IDNVID

-1738 SLVPNQ
+1738 SLVPNH

-1753 DGVDILNPDPLPGE
+1753 DGIDVLNPDPLPGE

-1780 RYAVESQQRNIVDLA
+1780 RYAIESKIEDIETLA
-1795 KHEKESKGKIQP
+1795 IREKETKGKIQP

-1930 GSKKPSVPFDG
+1930 SSKKPSVPFDG
-1941 DITDKT
+1941 DVADKT

-1956 IDEIIGTPRIGRM
+1956 VAEIIGPSSTPRIGMYIPEERA
-1969 VTPGEGTKDS
+1969 TDS
-1979 DIFIPDEVERLI
+1979 DIFNTDEIKKRI
-1991 EEMNSRP
+1991 EEMNTRIGGIKP
-1998 RLRQRWEEVNQDGGL
+1998 RD
-2013 EPLRGAGMASRRD
+2013 MD
-2026 SKLAESDKP
+2026 
-2035 KKFGFGK
+2035 
-2042 KSKIKQGVE
+2042 
-2051 SDDERRKRILEM
+2051 RRK
-2063 SKGDPRTSPGVRKAN
+2063 PR
-2078 YQTYDGKDVYAVD
+2078 VD
-2091 NMDDAIALLVAGHHV
+2091 ENG
-2106 DLSDSHDEGDL
+2106 
-2117 WAEFKSFKKWLKG
+2117 
-2130 VDKAAA
+2130 
-2136 KKMSFNLCSVHKEG
+2136 
-2150 ANIFCGKHKGI
+2150 
-2161 IRDDMPQV
+2161 RPQQ
-2169 GGTVTDPN
+2169 
-2177 APAIRLWVGGHVH
+2177 L
-2190 GNSFDSYNGANAP
+2190 
-2203 DWVKQ
+2203 
-2208 GLLSEQTDPELFK
+2208 
-2221 RAKAESDRL
+2221 
-2230 ENAYRALGSR
+2230 LGS
-2240 YYPGNTVDPL
+2240 
-2250 TEAEKQEFFSLT
+2250 
-2262 DIRKVEPDMIDNF
+2262 
-2275 VDVLRA
+2275 
-2281 NGINVSEPEDRD
+2281 
-2293 PMTLRAT
+2293 
-2300 QNELVAGTVLG
+2300 
-2311 LSDAI
+2311 
-2316 TSYEDMLQL
+2316 
-2325 GQRPDGTPF
+2325 
-2334 TQQDYDR
+2334 
-2341 VRMLGPILV
+2341 
-2350 TKDGYI
+2350 
-2356 LDGHHRVFGKVAA
+2356 
-2369 NFDRDDDSQLAQKVR
+2369 
-2384 VVDMPLEALLSFTRA
+2384 
-2399 YGEHIGIAA
+2399 
-2408 ASGQSTE
+2408 
-2415 RRTLP
+2415 
-2420 DDIKTPLDIIPAAP
+2420 
-2434 GDLEK
+2434 
-2439 LNDDFTNNLDDKV
+2439 
-2452 KALEERDGHPF
+2452 
-2463 FKPESPGFE
+2463 
-2472 QGASYRQSMQ
+2472 
-2482 FVERRV
+2482 
-2488 LTDKKPGERSSP
+2488 
-2500 SRVPSPGGMASR
+2500 GMASR
-2512 RSGIT
+2512 RSTIR
-2517 TPGERDSIGANRADT
+2517 TPEGRDNVGANRVDT
-2532 SSVVQPNAR
+2532 SSAVQPNAR
-2541 KIHEDAV
+2541 KMHEDAV
-2548 DKAMDGLSGVD
+2548 SKTMDALDGVN
-2559 LDSLSESELQSQ
+2559 LDSLSESELQSR
-2571 FGVTRRGEKS
+2571 FGVTRGGEKS
-2581 LIDGENIYH
+2581 LIDGKDIYH
-2590 TTDGAMAIAMLARG
+2590 TTDTATAIAMLARG
-2604 YNVEVDDDGVAA
+2604 YNVEVDDDGIAA
-2616 EVSDSQAAFRKLIE
+2616 EVSDSQALFRQMIE

-2635 LKNLSADERNALL
+2635 LENLSADEKNALL

-2663 NVMCG
+2663 NLMCG

-2679 QLSGRTIGDNTMAMR
+2679 QLSGRTIGDNTLAMR
-2694 AAKSGIVPMNWKAID
+2694 AVKNGDIPAAKWAAIN
-2709 EKKLTPEQTARFKEL
+2709 EKKLPPEQLARFKEL
-2724 ADKHVAPGKPETF
+2724 EAKHAAPGKEETF
-2737 GPGEKEEFYG
+2737 GPGEKEEFYSM
-2747 LVDWNN
+2747 VDWNDT
-2753 SEVNVIDEFEKSL
+2753 EADIIDEFEKSL
-2766 ESSLSPV
+2766 DKSLSPV
-2773 DKDGNPTPAIIVKRA
+2773 DKDGNPTPAIIVKMA
-2788 RPEAYKASQRQ
+2788 RPEEYKASQRQ

-2805 DEMRDAIRENLTKF
+2805 DEFRDGIRESLTKF

-2828 KKGTPEYKELRAK
+2828 KKGTPEYRELRAK
-2841 WLDGEYKFAD
+2841 WIAGEYKFAD
-2851 SNGAKV
+2851 SDGKNV
-2857 KAWWTDPLLATRDGY
+2857 KAWWTKPLLATRDGY

-2880 AAIKLINDE
+2880 AAIKLVNDG

-2897 LNWKE
+2897 LQWKE

-2917 QDKWGIKE
+2917 QDKWGIKQ
-2925 AKLKGERQF
+2925 AKLKGEDRF
-2934 VKNDEIPGIDTDEID
+2934 VKNDEIPGIEPGEIA
-2949 KEMADYHSKLTD
+2949 KEMDDHHSKLAD
-2961 TLDELHNNNQFIR
+2961 TLDELHSNNQFIR

-2982 NPKVAAAKAEASKR
+2982 NPKVAAAKLEASKR
-2996 GEQWAARQS
+2996 GKEWAARQS

-3024 GKLEEV
+3024 GQLEEV
-3030 SGEPQGMRSSSSA
+3030 SNQPQGMRSTSAMMLTSLIPIATLLGGIA
-3043 AAIGATNA
+3043 AA
-3051 GRFGRS
+3051 
-3057 SGGGVYLGKP
+3057 SGGFDKREKNLTVRK
-3067 LGEDRPKKPNM
+3067 DR
-3078 LTTQSGRRDYL
+3078 
-3089 TEMAGHIIENKKSL
+3089 
-3103 NDNLNALSTSRGAE
+3103 
-3117 RARLLTE
+3117 
-3124 IDNAEKYIEELQKEF
+3124 
-3139 NGVAGKLDGDS
+3139 
-3150 RKEAQSII
+3150 
-3158 DALESVGDGSDSLK
+3158 
-3172 NTSATLS
+3172 
-3179 LTRISQSPRGG
+3179 
-3190 NQGMRSSVGKNI
+3190 
-3202 RVRAGEGGVP
+3202 
-3212 EKVSTGQ
+3212 
-3219 PDTPE
+3219 
-3224 VKTPP
+3224 
-3229 KIERTHKGV
+3229 
-3238 DIPEFIDEMPAEGQ
+3238 
-3252 YSDEVVEKAI
+3252 
-3262 ELHEK
+3262 
-3267 VKKVEPELTDNLID
+3267 TDL
-3281 MAAEGGGQMEGLEFR
+3281 
-3296 FKATK
+3296 
-3301 GNAKKIT
+3301 
-3308 NISRDSGISVEEA
+3308 
-3321 QSQVPD
+3321 
-3327 AVRYTMTFPDEE
+3327 MT
-3339 YVGGAANVIARL
+3339 V
-3351 EGLGHEVQVK
+3351 
-3361 NYWDEGDGYQGI
+3361 
-3373 NIVVKHPDGFLYE
+3373 HPD
-3386 LQLHTPESFKVKQAA
+3386 
-3401 HDAYDEY
+3401 
-3408 QKEKDDVIRLE
+3408 
-3419 LFRRMAAAAGELP
+3419 
-3432 MPKGD
+3432 
-3437 VKGIGMLARKNFQT
+3437 
-3451 WAQQQGGK
+3451 